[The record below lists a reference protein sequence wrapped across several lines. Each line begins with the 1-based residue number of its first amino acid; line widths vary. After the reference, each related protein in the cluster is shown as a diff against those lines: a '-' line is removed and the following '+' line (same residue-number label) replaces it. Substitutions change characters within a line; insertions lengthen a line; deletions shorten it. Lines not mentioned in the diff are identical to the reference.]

1 MFTLLDIKSRDA
13 YSKLRTWIYDHV
25 KSDAEKVKRVAISIG
40 PKGSYFA
47 RSGSSHI
54 THALPKDLE
63 TSIKESNSPP
73 IIVALGARGAWVVL
87 WADGTRSWHLRDAY
101 PSLATSGY
109 LGGDSR
115 IVFIALDPYIENNH
129 FLVLEDGQ
137 CSYNATKDQEEL
149 YQLHQMTDSYMQS
162 RAKRDGSSFS
172 QTWIRNGVAKN
183 YRITPDSIEQEG
195 RGKALV
201 AMLRGRQNILRN
213 NDVAFCGAL
222 GAGAGIIAKVAG
234 APTLKAVGMA
244 AWVSI
249 GAGLNTC
256 FRGT

>member
-47 RSGSSHI
+47 RSESSHI
-54 THALPKDLE
+54 THTLPKDLE

-73 IIVALGARGAWVVL
+73 SIVALGIRGAWVVL

-101 PSLATSGY
+101 PELATSGY

-115 IVFIALDPYIENNH
+115 VVFIALDPYIENNH

-137 CSYNATKDQEEL
+137 CSYNITMDREEL
-149 YQLHQMTDSYMQS
+149 CQLHQMTDSYMQS

-172 QTWIRNGVAKN
+172 QTWTRNGVAKN
-183 YRITPDSIEQEG
+183 YRITPDSIEQGG
-195 RGKALV
+195 RGEALV

-213 NDVAFCGAL
+213 NDVAFCGAVGGGVGIL
-222 GAGAGIIAKVAG
+222 AKAAGL
-234 APTLKAVGMA
+234 PTLRAAVMA
-244 AWVSI
+244 VSASI
-249 GAGLNTC
+249 GAGMNTWY
-256 FRGT
+256 RGT